1 MCIHKAF
8 IRCVVAVAAILVAV
22 AAILTPATAVASD
35 ETDADATRIS
45 HNGRIYNGDILY
57 KVINNT
63 STPTPEGGDA
73 ETQPEGLLI
82 VDCNYSTRNHRVLKD
97 TTKDDIIC
105 AMLRGE
111 TDPFT
116 YSVWITSAAGGS
128 EKYTSETEW
137 DCRPGEKK
145 ELTFTGSGTSVT
157 FSSTCTGTAYA
168 DMDDD

>member
-1 MCIHKAF
+1 MRIHKAF

-35 ETDADATRIS
+35 ETDADATQIS
-45 HNGRIYNGDILY
+45 RNGRIYNGDILY

-63 STPTPEGGDA
+63 TTPAPEGGDA

-82 VDCNYSTRNHRVLKD
+82 VDCNYQTRNHRVLKD
-97 TTKDDIIC
+97 TTTDNILC
-105 AMLRGE
+105 LMRFGV

-116 YSVWITSAAGGS
+116 YSVWLKSDQKHTG
-128 EKYTSETEW
+128 ETEW

-157 FSSTCTGTAYA
+157 FSSNCTGTAYA